1 MTNLYITYE
10 VSISTRYENMKA
22 MQRAENGVVTG
33 HSVIGNHHAREHT
46 SSYKPYAQS
55 LSFTVSEIWQD
66 FGRKSPILS

>member
-1 MTNLYITYE
+1 
-10 VSISTRYENMKA
+10 MKA

-55 LSFTVSEIWQD
+55 SSFTVSEIWQD